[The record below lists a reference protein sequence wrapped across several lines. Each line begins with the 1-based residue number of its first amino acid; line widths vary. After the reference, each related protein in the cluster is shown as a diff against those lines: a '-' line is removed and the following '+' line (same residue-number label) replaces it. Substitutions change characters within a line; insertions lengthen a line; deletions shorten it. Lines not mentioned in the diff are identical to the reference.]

1 MSQIVSSIHDS
12 LSNIHRFALEVE
24 KSPELQNRLAYVRA
38 WYAHRNKDGGWLF
51 GPSKFVG
58 YKGLDA
64 KEYIDNAKDN
74 DGRRTEA
81 QLDQWFTVV
90 DPPTSLHEELNAA
103 LFAFLAK
110 YGKAPST
117 KTRINILKEVFEKS
131 VTGDKADANEALVE
145 LLATVAKSLPPIYAA
160 RLRAKLSQ
168 YGNN

>member
-1 MSQIVSSIHDS
+1 
-12 LSNIHRFALEVE
+12 LSNIDRFANEVHR
-24 KSPELQNRLAYVRA
+24 SPELQNRLAYARA
-38 WYAHRNKDGGWLF
+38 WYAHRDEDGRWLF

-64 KEYIDNAKDN
+64 ALYIDNTKDN

-81 QLDQWFTVV
+81 QLEQWFTVV
-90 DPPTSLHEELNAA
+90 DPSSPLHEELNAA

-117 KTRINILKEVFEKS
+117 KARINILKEVFEAS
-131 VTGDKADANEALVE
+131 VTSDKNDPNEALVE

-160 RLRAKLSQ
+160 RLRAKLA
-168 YGNN
+168 